1 MNTNVIEAKRY
12 IANAKD
18 ILREKAIKEDG
29 YYQDKKYIRMAG
41 NTAYSGILEALDAVI
56 IEKQKGRKSVNW
68 YKEQLSKTD
77 KKVLNAFV
85 SAYDILH
92 LSLGYDGIPDVS
104 IAKIGLERA
113 EYIIDWVE
121 KRTA

>member
-18 ILREKAIKEDG
+18 ILREKAKKEDG

-41 NTAYSGILEALDAVI
+41 NSAYSGILEALDSVI

-85 SAYDILH
+85 SAYYILH
-92 LSLGYDGIPDVS
+92 LSMGYDGIPS
-104 IAKIGLERA
+104 AKIANTGLEYA
-113 EYIIDWVE
+113 EQIIDWVE
-121 KRTA
+121 MKTT

>member
-1 MNTNVIEAKRY
+1 MNSKVEEARRY
-12 IANAKD
+12 ISNAKD
-18 ILREKAIKEDG
+18 ILKEKAKKEDG

-41 NTAYSGILEALDAVI
+41 NTAYNGVLEALDALI
-56 IEKQKGRKSVNW
+56 TEKLKGRKSVSW
-68 YKEQLSKTD
+68 YKEKLSKLD
-77 KKVLNAFV
+77 KKVLNAFI

-92 LSLGYDGIPDVS
+92 LSLGYDGIPDAS

-121 KRTA
+121 MKTA